1 MLRVIEH
8 LELLSRH
15 GVWAD
20 ARMLAALKVAAA
32 SFPAAALR
40 EQAHVRGAQATW
52 LARIAGER
60 PLLDIWPD
68 LTLDELEQVG
78 QLLDAKS
85 LDLHARLGP
94 EDVSRAV
101 VYRNSRGEPFE
112 TPLVDVLQH
121 LALHGQYHRGK
132 VNAGLRS
139 VGAEPVAVDY
149 IMWSRLGR
157 P

>member
-1 MLRVIEH
+1 
-8 LELLSRH
+8 
-15 GVWAD
+15 
-20 ARMLAALKVAAA
+20 MLAALRAAGA

-52 LARIAGER
+52 LARIAGEG
-60 PLLDIWPD
+60 PLLEIWPD
-68 LTLDELEQVG
+68 LTVDELEEVG
-78 QLLDAKS
+78 HVLDARS
-85 LDLHARLGP
+85 LQLHAQLSP
-94 EDVSRAV
+94 EDFSRVVS
-101 VYRNSRGEPFE
+101 YRNSRGEPFE

-149 IMWSRLGR
+149 IVWSRLGR